1 MNLRG
6 GSILPV
12 LVVCGFACSTLSVPG
27 SPATAP
33 TSRIDPSLLHFE
45 DQWVAFDHPR
55 SLDVYE
61 GPDPAFKWCL
71 QDEVHVGGE
80 QVVGLGDGQARA
92 NDVYLHSI
100 RITHQGLSAGE
111 DVRQSMQELYQSF
124 DARYDTAGPLLTL
137 PQTIIVDG
145 AHAYQMTYRIFWGE
159 PAYDFRDVWIP
170 HGDALY
176 VVSVR
181 VRWSNL
187 DDLAAF
193 NAAADVILRSL
204 VIK

>member
-1 MNLRG
+1 MNLLRTVL
-6 GSILPV
+6 IV
-12 LVVCGFACSTLSVPG
+12 LVAPLVLACEALSL
-27 SPATAP
+27 PAFPTAAP
-33 TSRIDPSLLHFE
+33 TSSADPKLLHFE
-45 DQWVAFDHPR
+45 DRWVAFDYPEG
-55 SLDVYE
+55 LDAYE

-100 RITHQGLSAGE
+100 RITHQGLSASE
-111 DVRQSMQELYQSF
+111 DVQQSMQELYQSF
-124 DARYDTAGPLLTL
+124 DASYDTADALLAL

-145 AHAYQMTYRIFWGE
+145 ARSYQMTYRIFWGE

-176 VVSVR
+176 IVSIM
-181 VRWSNL
+181 VRWSNTEA
-187 DDLAAF
+187 LAQF
-193 NAAADVILRSL
+193 NSVADVILRSL
-204 VIK
+204 IIK